1 MTEKKLPDNA
11 IDIKNLSKQY
21 KSPDGKSSFFALDSV
36 SLNIPRGSIFG
47 LLGPNGAGK
56 STFINILAGLTIKT
70 SGKAMVWGYDIDK
83 NPRTIRSYLGIVPQ
97 ELNIDPFFTP
107 KETLNLQAGMY
118 GIWPK
123 ERITQEILRV
133 LDLEDKAD
141 AYARELS
148 GGMRRRLLVAKA
160 MVHRPPILI
169 LDEPTAGVDI
179 ELRKQLW
186 SYVRKLNEHGTTIIL
201 TTHYLEEAEELCETI
216 AILDKGKIVR
226 CASTKE
232 LLEDVESKTII
243 LKTSEKTNPKNAVIS
258 QLGASIDAD
267 NNLKINYN
275 PKIDNSRKILE
286 MVENSGVSVVDF
298 EVVGASLETVFLSIT
313 SRK

>member
-1 MTEKKLPDNA
+1 MTEKKLPVNA
-11 IDIKNLSKQY
+11 IDIKDLSKQY

-83 NPRTIRSYLGIVPQ
+83 NPRTTRSYLGVVPQ

-107 KETLNLQAGMY
+107 KETLNLQAGLY
-118 GIWPK
+118 GIRPK
-123 ERITQEILRV
+123 ERNIQEILRV

-201 TTHYLEEAEELCETI
+201 TTHNLVEAEELCETI

-232 LLEDVESKTII
+232 LLEDAESKTIT
-243 LKTSEKTNPKNAVIS
+243 LKISGNPNLKHPVLSE
-258 QLGASIDAD
+258 LGAVLNQDK
-267 NNLKINYN
+267 NLVVNYN

-286 MVENSGVSVVDF
+286 KVESSGVGVEDF

>member
-1 MTEKKLPDNA
+1 MTEKKLPVNA
-11 IDIKNLSKQY
+11 IDIKELSKQY
-21 KSPDGKSSFFALDSV
+21 KSPDGKSLFFALDSV

-70 SGKAMVWGYDIDK
+70 SGQAMVWGYDIDK
-83 NPRTIRSYLGIVPQ
+83 NPRTTRSYLGVVPQ

-107 KETLNLQAGMY
+107 KETLNLQAGLY

-123 ERITQEILRV
+123 ERNIQEILSV

-201 TTHYLEEAEELCETI
+201 TTHNLVEAEELCETI

-232 LLEDVESKTII
+232 LLEDAESKTIT
-243 LKTSEKTNPKNAVIS
+243 LKISGNPNLKHPVLSE
-258 QLGASIDAD
+258 LGAVLNQDK
-267 NNLKINYN
+267 NLVVNYN

-286 MVENSGVSVVDF
+286 KVESSGVGVEDF

>member
-1 MTEKKLPDNA
+1 MTEKKLPVNA
-11 IDIKNLSKQY
+11 IDIEDLSKKY

-83 NPRTIRSYLGIVPQ
+83 NPRTTRSYLGVVPQ

-107 KETLNLQAGMY
+107 KETLNLQAGLY
-118 GIWPK
+118 GIRPK
-123 ERITQEILRV
+123 ERNIQEILRV

-201 TTHYLEEAEELCETI
+201 TTHNLVEAEELCETI

-226 CASTKE
+226 CASTKK
-232 LLEDVESKTII
+232 LLEDAESKTIT
-243 LKTSEKTNPKNAVIS
+243 LKISGNPNLKHPVLSE
-258 QLGASIDAD
+258 LGAVLNQDK
-267 NNLKINYN
+267 NLVVNYN

-286 MVENSGVSVVDF
+286 KVESSGVGVEDF

>member
-1 MTEKKLPDNA
+1 MTEKKLPVNA
-11 IDIKNLSKQY
+11 IDIEDLSKKY
-21 KSPDGKSSFFALDSV
+21 KSPDGKSLFFALDSV

-70 SGKAMVWGYDIDK
+70 SGKAVVWGYDIDK

-201 TTHYLEEAEELCETI
+201 TTHNLVEAEELCETI

-232 LLEDVESKTII
+232 LLEDAESKTIT
-243 LKTSEKTNPKNAVIS
+243 LKISGNPNLKHPVLSE
-258 QLGASIDAD
+258 LGAVLNQDK
-267 NNLKINYN
+267 NLVVNYN

-286 MVENSGVSVVDF
+286 KVESSGVGVEDF